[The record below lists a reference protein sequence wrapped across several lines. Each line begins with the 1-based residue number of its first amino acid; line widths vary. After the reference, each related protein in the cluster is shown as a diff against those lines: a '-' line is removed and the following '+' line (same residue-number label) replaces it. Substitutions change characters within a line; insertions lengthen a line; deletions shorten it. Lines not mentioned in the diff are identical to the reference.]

1 MKRTVHLVAGI
12 AAISIIATFLLSTV
26 LVELL
31 GSAEAIAA
39 VKRLIVLPGLF
50 ILVPAL
56 AAAGGSGF
64 ALPPDRPGALVQA
77 KKRRMPV
84 IALNRQR
91 MSGRSAGSARPASH
105 VQ

>member
-1 MKRTVHLVAGI
+1 MKRTVHLVADI
-12 AAISIIATFLLSTV
+12 
-26 LVELL
+26 
-31 GSAEAIAA
+31 A

-64 ALPPDRPGALVQA
+64 ALARDRRGALVQA
-77 KKRRMPV
+77 KKRRMPF
-84 IALNRQR
+84 IALNGLRL
-91 MSGRSAGSARPASH
+91 SGRSAGSARPASH